1 MVLVTTFPFF
11 LFETVGLGVFSVLAP
26 GVNEPVGDGVGVIR
40 LEGKVGCGDEEME
53 GLGVATGV
61 RVGAGVKEATGLGV
75 TATGVGGETFALGFE
90 FCAEL
95 PEF

>member
-11 LFETVGLGVFSVLAP
+11 LFETVRLGVFPVLAP
-26 GVNEPVGDGVGVIR
+26 GVNELVGDGVGVIR
-40 LEGKVGCGDEEME
+40 LEGTVGCGDEVME

-61 RVGAGVKEATGLGV
+61 RVGAGVKEATGLGD
-75 TATGVGGETFALGFE
+75 TATGAGGETFALGFE